1 MPAKLKIE
9 DCRLVVI
16 LLLTLL
22 TATGCGYHVAGKANT
37 LPATLHTIAVPA
49 FKNETAQFKIEDY
62 LTNAV
67 SRELLTRT
75 RYRVH
80 REPEESDAV
89 LHGVISGFYSAPL
102 VFDPKSGRATTGSLN
117 VRLRVSLVERKT
129 GKVLYE
135 NRDYL
140 YSERYEI
147 GQQSSQYFEE
157 SVAALQRL
165 SRTMAAA
172 LVSAILEGF

>member
-1 MPAKLKIE
+1 M
-9 DCRLVVI
+9 RLASP
-16 LLLTLL
+16 LLLLAA
-22 TATGCGYHVAGKANT
+22 TAGCGYHVAGKANT

-49 FKNETAQFKIEDY
+49 FKNETAQFKIEEY

-67 SRELLTRT
+67 SRELLART
-75 RYRVH
+75 RYQVR

-89 LHGVISGFYSAPL
+89 LHGVVSGFYSAPL

-117 VRLRVSLVERKT
+117 VRLRVSLVDRKS

-165 SRTMAAA
+165 SRTMASA

>member
-1 MPAKLKIE
+1 MLRNFFAPL
-9 DCRLVVI
+9 RLCAI
-16 LLLTLL
+16 LLCICS
-22 TATGCGYHVAGKANT
+22 ATGCGYHVAGKANT
-37 LPATLHTIAVPA
+37 LPATLRTIAVPA
-49 FKNETAQFKIEDY
+49 FKNETAQFKIEEY

-67 SRELLTRT
+67 SRELLART
-75 RYRVH
+75 RYRVQ
-80 REPEESDAV
+80 REQEGSDAV
-89 LHGVISGFYSAPL
+89 LHGVVSGFYSVPL
-102 VFDPKSGRATTGSLN
+102 ILDPKNQRTTTGGVN
-117 VRLRVSLVERKT
+117 VRLRVTLVEHKT

-140 YSERYEI
+140 YTERYEI